1 MASVNLSLPKLTMDE
16 LQDDAKLQKILS
28 YLYTLNE
35 QLRYELTHIDDDNIS
50 GEGISAENIGGTI
63 NRTITNDQGEALKLY
78 ASARKM
84 LLELSAKVDESNG
97 DIAAVAERVA
107 QVEVNAEHIETEIS
121 YIQEAQDATDENVK
135 TLTEQVTTVEQ
146 TASGL
151 ETTITEVKSQVSD
164 VDGSVTQLEERMLT
178 VEESAEGLKVEV
190 SSKVTQG
197 EVDASIDAID
207 EFHNTAVDITADG
220 IKMNTTG
227 SIRAIVDDV
236 ERLTIDETGVN
247 APLIM
252 ADEVHAGNLVEMHLS
267 ASAEWKGGIQK
278 SLDALPKYLTQD
290 TTLTVPA
297 GTYAENVAI
306 KGFVGAGL
314 TLKLSSGVNINGRV
328 SISDCSR
335 IGVEAST
342 LGDAAIYP
350 RSGGT
355 YTIDINSCQYVL
367 LNKLYI
373 SGYRGRT
380 STSDGTDRGVE
391 VFRSNVRMQN
401 CCIEYT
407 DNYAYYQELGT
418 FFIYSAIGGSEGSD
432 ATTNANLGYSVR
444 ALNGAHGGM
453 YLAVPMSVSGYGSS
467 AATLLPVSVTPTAGG
482 MTYTEP
488 EYVTQ
493 TFTISKHCTY
503 LYGEKRIRDDQAT
516 VFSQGYYGTYTS
528 GNNNWRIGAMWF
540 ADAASAL
547 AGKTIKSA
555 KLTIRRASGG
565 WSNAVGVYLGTV
577 ALAESNFAS
586 TLTPTFNKAS
596 TYPIAS
602 LARETEATYDVT
614 ALMSAIQAG
623 QAIGVFEPRSE
634 FSGNF
639 SPAYTNFYGL
649 GSGYE
654 PVLAV
659 EYK

>member
-190 SSKVTQG
+190 SRKVTQG

-207 EFHNTAVDITADG
+207 EFHNTAVDITDDG

-267 ASAEWKGGIQK
+267 ATAEWKGGIQK

-290 TTLTVPA
+290 TTLIVPA
-297 GTYAENVAI
+297 GAYVENVTIA
-306 KGFVGAGL
+306 GFMGAKL
-314 TLKLSSGVNINGRV
+314 TLVLSDDVTINGKVVAKNCNDFSCWAR
-328 SISDCSR
+328 
-335 IGVEAST
+335 T
-342 LGDAAIYP
+342 LGKASIYP
-350 RSGGT
+350 QDASGYVFQVLG
-355 YTIDINSCQYVL
+355 CQRAHL
-367 LNKLYI
+367 ERLQL

-380 STSDGTDRGVE
+380 TASNGTAE
-391 VFRSNVRMQN
+391 VLSIEDSNARVYS
-401 CCIEYT
+401 CCIEYSGST
-407 DNYAYYQELGT
+407 AYVHRGGT
-418 FFIYSAIGGSEGSD
+418 FDCAVCTGGCEGSD
-432 ATTNANLGYSVR
+432 PTTNANLGYGVKST
-444 ALNGAHGGM
+444 LGTHGV
-453 YLAVPMSVSGYGSS
+453 LRNSVPMSVNGNI
-467 AATLLPVSVTPTAGG
+467 ATNATLLNAHIAGVAGG

-577 ALAESNFAS
+577 ALAESNFTS